1 MHRSMR
7 RLKEGIV
14 LKTVRFLI
22 LCFVCLCFSFS
33 CLADVWLQ
41 PGQEAALQKSGYAD
55 AIPVVSAYHEESG
68 SSMVAVQE
76 GELYRLIRL
85 QQMENKGWAVIAQM
99 DAFRLEQGMEMGMN
113 VDLLESPDGRQFHVF
128 RVEADEPGKEYRAF
142 TVEQAD
148 SGQWRVR
155 HIEGAVVTE
164 DQAFRQWILYPVA
177 CADGKWAWH
186 VQYRVYKDEAVDGM
200 WEKRIFDQREGERM
214 ITAEWEDPA
223 FETCRPFALLEEMM
237 ME

>member
-1 MHRSMR
+1 MR

-14 LKTVRFLI
+14 LKPVRFLI

-55 AIPVVSAYHEESG
+55 AIPIVSAYHEESG

-76 GELYRLIRL
+76 GELYRLVLLR
-85 QQMENKGWAVIAQM
+85 QMENKGWAVIAQM

-186 VQYRVYKDEAVDGM
+186 VQYRVYKEEAVDGV
-200 WEKRIFDQREGERM
+200 WEKRISDQREGERM
-214 ITAEWEDPA
+214 ITAEWADPA